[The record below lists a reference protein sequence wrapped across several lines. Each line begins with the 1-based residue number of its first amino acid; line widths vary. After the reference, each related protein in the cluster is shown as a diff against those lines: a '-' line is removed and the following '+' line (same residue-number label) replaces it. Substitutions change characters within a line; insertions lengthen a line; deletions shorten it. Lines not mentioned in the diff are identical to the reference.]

1 MSEAKYLLQKIA
13 FLDAEINSLIREHE
27 SVKSTLLKATDYSNE
42 PVATTKRNTSEEKLV
57 KLADKSSEINSKVD
71 ELVDFK
77 MKMGDYINEIEDIK
91 YRIILR
97 EHYING
103 VPLNKLP
110 DVSDVMR
117 YSERHLQ
124 RLHGEALLAFQKVL
138 KDVVSCR

>member
-42 PVATTKRNTSEEKLV
+42 PVATTKRNTSEDKLI
-57 KLADKSSEINSKVD
+57 KLADKSSEIDSKVD

-77 MKMGDYINEIEDIK
+77 IKMGDYINQLEDE
-91 YRIILR
+91 RHRVILR

-103 VPLNKLP
+103 LSFLEISKNLG
-110 DVSDVMR
+110 
-117 YSERHLQ
+117 YTERHLY
-124 RLHGEALLAFQKVL
+124 RIHGDALLKFQDIL
-138 KDVVSCR
+138 KDGIESP

>member
-42 PVATTKRNTSEEKLV
+42 PVATTKRNTSEDKLI
-57 KLADKSSEINSKVD
+57 KLADKSSDIDLKID

-77 MKMGDYINEIEDIK
+77 ITMGDYINQLEDE
-91 YRIILR
+91 RHRVILR

-103 VPLNKLP
+103 LSFCEISGILG
-110 DVSDVMR
+110 
-117 YSERHLQ
+117 YTERHLY
-124 RLHGEALLAFQKVL
+124 RIHGDALLKFQDIL
-138 KDVVSCR
+138 KDDIESP

>member
-42 PVATTKRNTSEEKLV
+42 PVATTKRNTSEDKLV
-57 KLADKSSEINSKVD
+57 KLADKSSDIDLKIN

-77 MKMGDYINEIEDIK
+77 ITMGDYINQLEDE
-91 YRIILR
+91 RHRVILR

-103 VPLNKLP
+103 LSFLEISKNLG
-110 DVSDVMR
+110 
-117 YSERHLQ
+117 YTERHLY
-124 RLHGEALLAFQKVL
+124 RIHGDALLKFQDIL
-138 KDVVSCR
+138 KDGIESP

>member
-42 PVATTKRNTSEEKLV
+42 PVATTKRNTSEDKLI
-57 KLADKSSEINSKVD
+57 KLADKSSDIDLKID

-77 MKMGDYINEIEDIK
+77 ITMGNHINQLEDE
-91 YRIILR
+91 RHRVILR

-103 VPLNKLP
+103 LSFLEISKNLG
-110 DVSDVMR
+110 
-117 YSERHLQ
+117 YTERHLY
-124 RLHGEALLAFQKVL
+124 RIHGDALQKFQDIL
-138 KDVVSCR
+138 KDGMESP

>member
-42 PVATTKRNTSEEKLV
+42 PVATTKRNTSEDKLI
-57 KLADKSSEINSKVD
+57 KLADKSSDIDLKIG

-77 MKMGDYINEIEDIK
+77 ITMGNHINQLEDE
-91 YRIILR
+91 RHRVILR

-103 VPLNKLP
+103 LSFCEI
-110 DVSDVMR
+110 SDILG
-117 YSERHLQ
+117 YTERHLY
-124 RLHGEALLAFQKVL
+124 RIHGDALLKFQDIL
-138 KDVVSCR
+138 KDGIESP

>member
-42 PVATTKRNTSEEKLV
+42 PVATTKRNTSEDKLI
-57 KLADKSSEINSKVD
+57 KLADKSSEIDLKID

-77 MKMGDYINEIEDIK
+77 ITMGDHINQLEDE
-91 YRIILR
+91 RHRVILR

-103 VPLNKLP
+103 LSFLEISKNLG
-110 DVSDVMR
+110 
-117 YSERHLQ
+117 YTERHLY
-124 RLHGEALLAFQKVL
+124 RIHGDALQKFQDIL
-138 KDVVSCR
+138 KDGIESP

>member
-42 PVATTKRNTSEEKLV
+42 PVATTKRNTSEDKLV
-57 KLADKSSEINSKVD
+57 KLADKSSEIDSKVD

-77 MKMGDYINEIEDIK
+77 IKMGDHINQLEDE
-91 YRIILR
+91 RHRVILR

-103 VPLNKLP
+103 LSFCEI
-110 DVSDVMR
+110 SDILG
-117 YSERHLQ
+117 YTERHLH
-124 RLHGEALLAFQKVL
+124 RIHGEALLAFQNVL
-138 KDVVSCR
+138 KDVM

>member
-42 PVATTKRNTSEEKLV
+42 PVATTKRNTSEDKLI
-57 KLADKSSEINSKVD
+57 KLADKSSDINLKID

-77 MKMGDYINEIEDIK
+77 ITMGNHINQLEDE
-91 YRIILR
+91 RHRVILR

-103 VPLNKLP
+103 LSFLEISKNLG
-110 DVSDVMR
+110 
-117 YSERHLQ
+117 YTERHLY
-124 RLHGEALLAFQKVL
+124 RIHGDALLKFQDIL
-138 KDVVSCR
+138 KDGIESP

>member
-42 PVATTKRNTSEEKLV
+42 PVATTKRNTSEDKLV
-57 KLADKSSEINSKVD
+57 KLADKSSEIHAKID

-77 MKMGDYINEIEDIK
+77 IAMGERINQLEDE
-91 YRIILR
+91 RHRVILR

-103 VPLNKLP
+103 LSFCEI
-110 DVSDVMR
+110 SDILG
-117 YSERHLQ
+117 YTERHLH
-124 RLHGEALLAFQKVL
+124 RIHGEALSAFQNVL
-138 KDVVSCR
+138 KDVM

>member
-42 PVATTKRNTSEEKLV
+42 PVATTKRNTSEDKLI
-57 KLADKSSEINSKVD
+57 KLADKSSDIDLKID

-77 MKMGDYINEIEDIK
+77 ITMGNYINQLEDE
-91 YRIILR
+91 RHRVILR

-103 VPLNKLP
+103 LSFLEISKNLG
-110 DVSDVMR
+110 
-117 YSERHLQ
+117 YTERHLY
-124 RLHGEALLAFQKVL
+124 RIHGEALQKFQDIL
-138 KDVVSCR
+138 KDGI

>member
-42 PVATTKRNTSEEKLV
+42 PVATTKRNTSEDKLI
-57 KLADKSSEINSKVD
+57 KLADKSSEIDSKVD

-77 MKMGDYINEIEDIK
+77 IKMGDHINQLEDE
-91 YRIILR
+91 RHRVILR

-103 VPLNKLP
+103 LSFCEI
-110 DVSDVMR
+110 SDILG
-117 YSERHLQ
+117 YTERHLH
-124 RLHGEALLAFQKVL
+124 RIHGEALLAFQNVL
-138 KDVVSCR
+138 KDVS

>member
-42 PVATTKRNTSEEKLV
+42 PVATTKRNTSEDKLI
-57 KLADKSSEINSKVD
+57 KLADKSSEIDLKIN

-77 MKMGDYINEIEDIK
+77 ITMGNHINQLEDE
-91 YRIILR
+91 RHRVILR

-103 VPLNKLP
+103 LSFMEISKNLG
-110 DVSDVMR
+110 
-117 YSERHLQ
+117 YTERHLY
-124 RLHGEALLAFQKVL
+124 RIHGDALQKFQDIL
-138 KDVVSCR
+138 KDGMESP

>member
-42 PVATTKRNTSEEKLV
+42 PVATTKRNTSEDKLI
-57 KLADKSSEINSKVD
+57 KLADKSSEIDSKVD

-77 MKMGDYINEIEDIK
+77 IKMGDHINQLEDE
-91 YRIILR
+91 RHRVILR

-103 VPLNKLP
+103 LSFLEISKNLG
-110 DVSDVMR
+110 
-117 YSERHLQ
+117 YTERHLY
-124 RLHGEALLAFQKVL
+124 RIHGDALQKFQDIL
-138 KDVVSCR
+138 KDGIESP

>member
-42 PVATTKRNTSEEKLV
+42 PVATTKRNTSEDKLI
-57 KLADKSSEINSKVD
+57 KLADKSSEIDLKID

-77 MKMGDYINEIEDIK
+77 ITMGNHINRLEDE
-91 YRIILR
+91 RHRVILR

-103 VPLNKLP
+103 LSFLEISKNLG
-110 DVSDVMR
+110 
-117 YSERHLQ
+117 YTERHLY
-124 RLHGEALLAFQKVL
+124 RIHGDALQKFQDIL
-138 KDVVSCR
+138 KDGIESP

>member
-42 PVATTKRNTSEEKLV
+42 PVATTKRNTSEDKMV
-57 KLADKSSEINSKVD
+57 KLADKSSEIDLKID

-77 MKMGDYINEIEDIK
+77 ITMGNHINQLEDE
-91 YRIILR
+91 RHRVILR

-103 VPLNKLP
+103 LSFLEISKSLG
-110 DVSDVMR
+110 
-117 YSERHLQ
+117 YTERHLY
-124 RLHGEALLAFQKVL
+124 RIHGDALLKFQDIL
-138 KDVVSCR
+138 KDGIESP

>member
-42 PVATTKRNTSEEKLV
+42 PVATTKRNTSEDKLV
-57 KLADKSSEINSKVD
+57 KLADKSNDIDLKID

-77 MKMGDYINEIEDIK
+77 ITMGNHINQLEDE
-91 YRIILR
+91 RHRVILR

-103 VPLNKLP
+103 LSFCEI
-110 DVSDVMR
+110 SDILG
-117 YSERHLQ
+117 YTERHLH
-124 RLHGEALLAFQKVL
+124 RIHGEALLAFQNVL
-138 KDVVSCR
+138 KDVS

>member
-42 PVATTKRNTSEEKLV
+42 PVATTKRNTSEDKLI
-57 KLADKSSEINSKVD
+57 KLADKSSEIDLKID

-77 MKMGDYINEIEDIK
+77 ITMGNHINQLEDE
-91 YRIILR
+91 RHRVILR

-103 VPLNKLP
+103 LSFLEISKNLG
-110 DVSDVMR
+110 
-117 YSERHLQ
+117 YTERHLY
-124 RLHGEALLAFQKVL
+124 RIHGDALQKFQDIL
-138 KDVVSCR
+138 KDGIESP

>member
-42 PVATTKRNTSEEKLV
+42 PVATTKRNTSEDKLI
-57 KLADKSSEINSKVD
+57 KLADKSSEIDLKID

-77 MKMGDYINEIEDIK
+77 ITMGNHINQLEDE
-91 YRIILR
+91 RHRVILR

-103 VPLNKLP
+103 LSFLEISKNLG
-110 DVSDVMR
+110 
-117 YSERHLQ
+117 YTERHLY
-124 RLHGEALLAFQKVL
+124 RIHGDALMKFQDIL
-138 KDVVSCR
+138 KDDTKSP

>member
-42 PVATTKRNTSEEKLV
+42 PVATTKRNTSEDKLI
-57 KLADKSSEINSKVD
+57 KLADKSSEIDNKVD

-77 MKMGDYINEIEDIK
+77 IKMGDHINEIEDIK

-103 VPLNKLP
+103 VPLNKLS

-117 YSERHLQ
+117 YSERHLH

-138 KDVVSCR
+138 KDVM

>member
-42 PVATTKRNTSEEKLV
+42 PVATTKRNTSEDKMV
-57 KLADKSSEINSKVD
+57 KLADKSSEIDSKVD

-77 MKMGDYINEIEDIK
+77 ITMGNHINQLEDE
-91 YRIILR
+91 RHRVILR

-103 VPLNKLP
+103 LSFLEISKNLG
-110 DVSDVMR
+110 
-117 YSERHLQ
+117 YTERHLY
-124 RLHGEALLAFQKVL
+124 RIHGDALLKFQDIL
-138 KDVVSCR
+138 KDGIESP

>member
-42 PVATTKRNTSEEKLV
+42 PVATTKRNTSEDKLI
-57 KLADKSSEINSKVD
+57 KLADKSSEIDLKID

-77 MKMGDYINEIEDIK
+77 ITMGNHINQLEDE
-91 YRIILR
+91 RHRVILR

-103 VPLNKLP
+103 LSFLEISKNLG
-110 DVSDVMR
+110 
-117 YSERHLQ
+117 YTERHLY
-124 RLHGEALLAFQKVL
+124 RIHGDALLKFQDIL
-138 KDVVSCR
+138 KDGIESP

>member
-42 PVATTKRNTSEEKLV
+42 PVATTKRNTSEDKLI
-57 KLADKSSEINSKVD
+57 KLADESSDIDLKID

-77 MKMGDYINEIEDIK
+77 ITMGNHINQLEDE
-91 YRIILR
+91 RHRVILR

-103 VPLNKLP
+103 LSFLEISKNLG
-110 DVSDVMR
+110 
-117 YSERHLQ
+117 YTERHLY
-124 RLHGEALLAFQKVL
+124 RIHGDALQKFQDIL
-138 KDVVSCR
+138 KDGIESP

>member
-42 PVATTKRNTSEEKLV
+42 PVATTKRNTSEDKLI
-57 KLADKSSEINSKVD
+57 KLADKSSEIDSKVD

-77 MKMGDYINEIEDIK
+77 IKMGDHINEIEDIK

-103 VPLNKLP
+103 LSFCEISKSLG
-110 DVSDVMR
+110 
-117 YSERHLQ
+117 YTERHLY
-124 RLHGEALLAFQKVL
+124 RIHGDALLKFQDIL
-138 KDVVSCR
+138 KDGIESP

>member
-42 PVATTKRNTSEEKLV
+42 PVATTKRNTSEDKLV
-57 KLADKSSEINSKVD
+57 KLADKSSEIDLKID

-77 MKMGDYINEIEDIK
+77 ITMGDHINQLEDE
-91 YRIILR
+91 RHRVILR

-103 VPLNKLP
+103 LSFLEISKSLG
-110 DVSDVMR
+110 
-117 YSERHLQ
+117 YTERHLY
-124 RLHGEALLAFQKVL
+124 RIHGDALQKFQDIL
-138 KDVVSCR
+138 KDGMESP

>member
-42 PVATTKRNTSEEKLV
+42 PVATTKRNTSEDKLI
-57 KLADKSSEINSKVD
+57 KLADKSSEIDSKVN

-77 MKMGDYINEIEDIK
+77 IKMGDHINEIEDIK

-103 VPLNKLP
+103 VPLNKFS

-117 YSERHLQ
+117 YSERHLH

-138 KDVVSCR
+138 KDVM

>member
-42 PVATTKRNTSEEKLV
+42 PVATTKRNTSEDKLV
-57 KLADKSSEINSKVD
+57 KLADKSSDIDLKID

-77 MKMGDYINEIEDIK
+77 ITMGNHINQLEDE
-91 YRIILR
+91 RHRVILR

-103 VPLNKLP
+103 LSFCEI
-110 DVSDVMR
+110 SDILG
-117 YSERHLQ
+117 YTERHLY
-124 RLHGEALLAFQKVL
+124 RIHGDALLRLQDTL
-138 KDVVSCR
+138 KDDTKSP

>member
-42 PVATTKRNTSEEKLV
+42 PVATTKRNTSEDKLV
-57 KLADKSSEINSKVD
+57 KLADKSSDIDLKID

-77 MKMGDYINEIEDIK
+77 IAMGNHINQLEDE
-91 YRIILR
+91 RHRVILR

-103 VPLNKLP
+103 LSFCEI
-110 DVSDVMR
+110 SDILG
-117 YSERHLQ
+117 YTERHLH
-124 RLHGEALLAFQKVL
+124 RIHGEALLAFQNVL
-138 KDVVSCR
+138 KDVM